1 MNARMPGG
9 DFPGYRRPALDFLS
23 VRDQLR
29 AQPFSRELD
38 LSAARSIAAGTQEVV
53 ELAGNSFYVDPII
66 DAAGNSIGGVAVA
79 RFEDTRLSAP
89 STPFT
94 IRDNFNARIPF
105 TRILIENPAQPG
117 KRLRIIYGVD
127 VDFVP
132 GFSASVSIAGTVGV
146 TELGLSYG
154 AAYISNTNLAA
165 LGNENIFTAGA
176 NVAGARVV
184 EAGIIT
190 SGNATNNLAVLLS
203 KATAPATLIDGHA
216 LLQASTLSAGNYSP
230 SNLLQVPKVVPAGR
244 GLFAI
249 AQLLENG
256 VHRFCNYTL

>member
-1 MNARMPGG
+1 MNARMPAG

-29 AQPFSRELD
+29 ALPFYRELD
-38 LSAARSIAAGTQEVV
+38 LSVARSIAAGTQEII

-66 DAAGNSIGGVAVA
+66 DASGNAIGGVAVA

-105 TRILIENPAQPG
+105 TRILIENPAQAG

-132 GFSASVSIAGTVGV
+132 GFSASVAIAGNVNSVDQGFTYGASYQATLAPGAGTATVAVAPGV
-146 TELGLSYG
+146 NVNGLVAWNAGFAQNPATATTLGL
-154 AAYISNTNLAA
+154 LAK
-165 LGNENIFTAGA
+165 
-176 NVAGARVV
+176 
-184 EAGIIT
+184 
-190 SGNATNNLAVLLS
+190 SS
-203 KATAPATLIDGHA
+203 APANIADGD
-216 LLQASTLSAGNYSP
+216 LLLVAQQLSVAA
-230 SNLLQVPKVVPAGR
+230 QT
-244 GLFAI
+244 FAI
-249 AQLLENG
+249 LPRAARISTGKGLYFYNVNANNG
-256 VHRFCNYTL
+256 QTNFVQYTAL